1 MTERGRL
8 PGSLF
13 YSFPATRYAF
23 DRRRIIHDRLES
35 ARCTRRSRASSRVP
49 VPGSAARAVCLASSR
64 APRRRRRAAL
74 REAAAAEAAAARASC
89 PARLRPS
96 ASRPEHRRR
105 LPRAERHLSG
115 RPRAP
120 RRRFVRSRTTRRF
133 ALNRKPFL
141 RPRGRGPRRRD
152 FSETFPK
159 NAPRAPRVARARLA
173 NPPARPFSPRRRAW
187 RRHDATRASRTPI
200 RTRLAPDAPS
210 SPSAGGSSPA
220 SLAATPSTT
229 PTSRRR
235 RLRSPP
241 RVAGARRCSRASR
254 ASLKRRAPATR
265 QRARRPPRETSPSRA
280 PRTTSFG
287 LRRKVRSVSRARD
300 APRSRPCGAEGCSR
314 RPRAGAS
321 RARRR
326 AHRRSTRSLRG
337 NRARRLSRTKRGS
350 RGSRGSPTR
359 RAARD
364 LPRGGTRGPP
374 RVGSSGPSEASRAE
388 SRASRESRE
397 RCHATSSVAGQG
409 RGGHRGEPRRATAT
423 ATGAGLPL
431 RHRPGVVPAGSG
443 SDCGSSSCRG
453 AAHGAGTRGRARRP
467 TSTARRRT
475 TRRRARVSKCR
486 RARRRWD
493 DSDGRATGRVRLF
506 RASARDRDG
515 ARAFRGGTGYRGF
528 LVVTSRL
535 SRDEYRHAT
544 RGAFT
549 ILSSPLSSM
558 RSSPSPPRRACS
570 P

>member
-1 MTERGRL
+1 MHASVACVVARSRPRFRSASSLSRFLARAASSSPRGSK
-8 PGSLF
+8 GGGGGGGGG
-13 YSFPATRYAF
+13 
-23 DRRRIIHDRLES
+23 S
-35 ARCTRRSRASSRVP
+35 ARVVPGASSSLRV
-49 VPGSAARAVCLASSR
+49 ASRTSTT
-64 APRRRRRAAL
+64 
-74 REAAAAEAAAARASC
+74 
-89 PARLRPS
+89 PS
-96 ASRPEHRRR
+96 ASRAPPERSSARASASFRAFANDETVRSEPKAVSSSARARSATPRFFGNVSKKRSARSARRARASRESAGATVFAAPTR
-105 LPRAERHLSG
+105 LEKARRNSSVSNPDPHASRAR
-115 RPRAP
+115 RAIVSL
-120 RRRFVRSRTTRRF
+120 RRRFVSRVSRSD
-133 ALNRKPFL
+133 AVN
-141 RPRGRGPRRRD
+141 D
-152 FSETFPK
+152 
-159 NAPRAPRVARARLA
+159 A
-173 NPPARPFSPRRRAW
+173 NV
-187 RRHDATRASRTPI
+187 
-200 RTRLAPDAPS
+200 S
-210 SPSAGGSSPA
+210 SP
-220 SLAATPSTT
+220 TPSI
-229 PTSRRR
+229 
-235 RLRSPP
+235 
-241 RVAGARRCSRASR
+241 AS
-254 ASLKRRAPATR
+254 
-265 QRARRPPRETSPSRA
+265 ARRPPRETSPSRA

-388 SRASRESRE
+388 SRASRESGE

>member
-1 MTERGRL
+1 MHASVACVVARSRPRFRSASSLSRFLARAASSSPRGSK
-8 PGSLF
+8 GGGGGGGGG
-13 YSFPATRYAF
+13 
-23 DRRRIIHDRLES
+23 S
-35 ARCTRRSRASSRVP
+35 ARVVPGASSSLRV
-49 VPGSAARAVCLASSR
+49 ASRTSTT
-64 APRRRRRAAL
+64 
-74 REAAAAEAAAARASC
+74 
-89 PARLRPS
+89 PS
-96 ASRPEHRRR
+96 ASRAPPERSSARASASFRAFANDETVRSEPKAVSSSARARSATPRFFGNVSKKRSARSARRASRESAGATVFAAPTR
-105 LPRAERHLSG
+105 LEKARRNSSVSNPDPHASRAR
-115 RPRAP
+115 RAIVSL
-120 RRRFVRSRTTRRF
+120 RRRFVSRVSRSD
-133 ALNRKPFL
+133 AVN
-141 RPRGRGPRRRD
+141 D
-152 FSETFPK
+152 
-159 NAPRAPRVARARLA
+159 A
-173 NPPARPFSPRRRAW
+173 NV
-187 RRHDATRASRTPI
+187 
-200 RTRLAPDAPS
+200 S
-210 SPSAGGSSPA
+210 SP
-220 SLAATPSTT
+220 TPSI
-229 PTSRRR
+229 
-235 RLRSPP
+235 
-241 RVAGARRCSRASR
+241 AS
-254 ASLKRRAPATR
+254 
-265 QRARRPPRETSPSRA
+265 ARRPPRETSPSRE

-374 RVGSSGPSEASRAE
+374 RVGSSGPSDASRAE
-388 SRASRESRE
+388 SRASRESGE

-409 RGGHRGEPRRATAT
+409 RGGHRGEPRRSTAT

-515 ARAFRGGTGYRGF
+515 ARVSGRDWVPR
-528 LVVTSRL
+528 VPRRTSRL

-544 RGAFT
+544 RGTFT